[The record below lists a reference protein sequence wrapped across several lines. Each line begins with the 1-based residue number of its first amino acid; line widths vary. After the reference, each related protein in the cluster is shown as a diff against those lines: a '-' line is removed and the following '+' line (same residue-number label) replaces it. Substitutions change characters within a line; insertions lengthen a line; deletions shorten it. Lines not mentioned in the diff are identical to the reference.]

1 MPQLPSDLPE
11 AVPAEVA
18 AAFQAHPGLLETCG
32 KPLQATASRGLSNRV
47 FRLEAERGT
56 FYLRLPLKQQA
67 VRVDRV
73 AEAHN
78 LALAARLC
86 LAVPPLYCDVE
97 DAILLTRAV
106 AVADPPPPTLPERLG
121 TALGKLHASAE
132 PFKGELDPGAVNR
145 EQLSRL
151 PQEGVL
157 SAEWQDLA
165 RALSALETQEC
176 EQTAL
181 LVPSHGDVSP
191 GNCLLSADGFWLI
204 DWEFSAMAPPAWDLA
219 YAILEHDFCERSEM
233 VFMES
238 YCAEGAGHLR
248 PSTRELDVMKARCD
262 AVSAFW
268 ALEQLVAG
276 RDETVFLPFARERRD
291 RLLCRVKRVFGHF
304 D

>member
-1 MPQLPSDLPE
+1 MPQLPSDFPE
-11 AVPAEVA
+11 AVPAEVS

-32 KPLQATASRGLSNRV
+32 KPFQVTISQGLSNRV
-47 FRLEAERGT
+47 FRLEAEQGT
-56 FYLRLPLKQQA
+56 FYLRLPFKQQA

-78 LALAARLC
+78 LALAARLG

-106 AVADPPPPTLPERLG
+106 AVADPPPTTLPQRLG
-121 TALGKLHASAE
+121 AALGKLHASAE
-132 PFKGELDPGAVNR
+132 LFKGKLDPGEINR

-157 SAEWQDLA
+157 SVEWQDLA
-165 RALSALETQEC
+165 RALSALGKQAG

-191 GNCLLSADGFWLI
+191 GNCLLAAGGFWLI

-219 YAILEHDFCERSEM
+219 YAILEHDFCARSET
-233 VFMES
+233 VLLES
-238 YCAEGAGHLR
+238 YCAAGAGHLR
-248 PSTRELDVMKARCD
+248 PSALELDVMKVRCD

-268 ALEQLVAG
+268 ALEQLLAG

-291 RLLCRVKRVFGHF
+291 RLLCRLRRLPDLPG
-304 D
+304 